1 MQKLAKFRNFL
12 RRGLAKLPESAELPE
27 SAHIAQMSE
36 IPALARPN
44 FRGFAPNARPNA
56 FSPNARCRFALKI
69 LSFVNFKG
77 LF

>member
-36 IPALARPN
+36 MPALARPN
-44 FRGFAPNARPNA
+44 FRGLAVRMLG
-56 FSPNARCRFALKI
+56 RT
-69 LSFVNFKG
+69 
-77 LF
+77 LFPRIPDADSL